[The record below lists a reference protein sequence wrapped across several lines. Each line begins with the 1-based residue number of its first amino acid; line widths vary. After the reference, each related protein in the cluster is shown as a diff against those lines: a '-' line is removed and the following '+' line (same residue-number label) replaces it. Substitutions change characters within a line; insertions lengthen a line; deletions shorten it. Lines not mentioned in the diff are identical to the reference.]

1 MHKITKSIFSLY
13 DSLIK
18 KLYDSQKDLSINLIG
33 VNIIDESCLDFIY
46 HHGSLT
52 PSEIAAKLNVTTS
65 AVTQML
71 QKYEQLNLIEKKASL
86 TDKRSIVVSLM
97 PRVTKRFEDTYA
109 ELDRYMSNTLGCL
122 SKSEQLELSRLLIKL
137 VKQGDE

>member
-33 VNIIDESCLDFIY
+33 INIIDESCLDFIY
-46 HHGSLT
+46 HHGALT

-71 QKYEQLNLIEKKASL
+71 QKYDQLKLIKKKPSL
-86 TDKRSIVVSLM
+86 NDKRSFVVSLM
-97 PRVTKRFEDTYA
+97 PHVTKRFEDTYA
-109 ELDRYMSNTLGCL
+109 ELDRYMANTLGCL
-122 SKSEQLELSRLLIKL
+122 SKSEQTELNRLLIKL
-137 VKQGDE
+137 VKQGN

>member
-1 MHKITKSIFSLY
+1 MHKITNSIFSLY

-46 HHGSLT
+46 RHGALT

-71 QKYEQLNLIEKKASL
+71 QKYEQLKLIEKKPSL
-86 TDKRSIVVSLM
+86 NDKRSFIVSLM
-97 PRVTKRFEDTYA
+97 PHVTKRFEDTYA
-109 ELDRYMSNTLGCL
+109 ELDRYMANTLGCL
-122 SKSEQLELSRLLIKL
+122 SKSEQLELNRLLIKL
-137 VKQGDE
+137 VKQGN

>member
-46 HHGSLT
+46 HHGALT
-52 PSEIAAKLNVTTS
+52 HSEIAAKLNVTTS

-71 QKYEQLNLIEKKASL
+71 QKYDQLKLIKKKPSL
-86 TDKRSIVVSLM
+86 NDKRSFVVSLM
-97 PRVTKRFEDTYA
+97 PHVTKRFEDTYA
-109 ELDRYMSNTLGCL
+109 ELDRYMANTLGCL
-122 SKSEQLELSRLLIKL
+122 SKSEQTELNRLLIKL
-137 VKQGDE
+137 VKQGN

>member
-1 MHKITKSIFSLY
+1 
-13 DSLIK
+13 
-18 KLYDSQKDLSINLIG
+18 
-33 VNIIDESCLDFIY
+33 
-46 HHGSLT
+46 
-52 PSEIAAKLNVTTS
+52 
-65 AVTQML
+65 
-71 QKYEQLNLIEKKASL
+71 LIEKKASL

>member
-46 HHGSLT
+46 HHGALT
-52 PSEIAAKLNVTTS
+52 PSEIAVKLNVTTS

-71 QKYEQLNLIEKKASL
+71 QKYDQLK
-86 TDKRSIVVSLM
+86 
-97 PRVTKRFEDTYA
+97 
-109 ELDRYMSNTLGCL
+109 
-122 SKSEQLELSRLLIKL
+122 LIKKTRQRFL
-137 VKQGDE
+137 EGLKTLRKHGTLFTSCFLNARY

>member
-46 HHGSLT
+46 HHGALT

-71 QKYEQLNLIEKKASL
+71 QKYDQLKLIKKKPSL
-86 TDKRSIVVSLM
+86 NDKRSFVVSLM
-97 PRVTKRFEDTYA
+97 PHVTKRFEDTYA
-109 ELDRYMSNTLGCL
+109 ELDRYMANTLGCL
-122 SKSEQLELSRLLIKL
+122 SKSEQTELNRLLIKL
-137 VKQGDE
+137 VKQGN